1 MTVIVDNTGF
11 NVEHWARFTE
21 DEFIEAN
28 MRTTFKQHS
37 ENDRRTLLQFTYQQ
51 IVNDASRDAKAV
63 KDIRDSSRASGC
75 GC

>member
-21 DEFIEAN
+21 DEFMEAN

-37 ENDRRTLLQFTYQQ
+37 ENDRRTLLKFVYQQ
-51 IVNDASRDAKAV
+51 IHESYATRDAKKAE
-63 KDIRDSSRASGC
+63 RL
-75 GC
+75 